1 MISPSFVTEK
11 CRCGAM
17 EASASEVVPTAP
29 MTYPAET
36 YCSGATVG
44 TL

>member
-11 CRCGAM
+11 CRCGDM
-17 EASASEVVPTAP
+17 EASASEVVPT
-29 MTYPAET
+29 

-44 TL
+44 TLWRLE